1 MPGRV
6 PNKEATQNCDNIYVW
21 YVKLFTCLMMP
32 LQSPRCASK
41 ILRDHQV
48 IAVAAVI

>member
-1 MPGRV
+1 MSRRA
-6 PNKEATQNCDNIYVW
+6 PNKEATPNCDKIYLW
-21 YVKLFTCLMMP
+21 YVKLFTCLMMS